1 MTEKLIIFTRYP
13 EVGKTKT
20 RMIYEL
26 GKEGA
31 ALLQKNL
38 TEHTLM
44 NLEDLPNINLTIY
57 FSGGNYNLMQEWL
70 GNGLNF
76 VEQKEGNLGYK
87 MQSAFADSFNN
98 QNERVVLIG
107 IDCPDLNINII
118 NDAFSKL
125 KNSDLVLGPAADG
138 GYYLIGLSR
147 YIPELFINID
157 WGTSEVFKQTQKIA
171 NQLNLKSCNLPLL
184 ADVDHPED
192 LPIWEKYFNNEYM
205 VDK

>member
-26 GKEGA
+26 GKQGA

-44 NLEDLPNINLTIY
+44 NLQNLQNINLTIY

-70 GNGLNF
+70 GNNLNF
-76 VEQKEGNLGYK
+76 IEQKEGDLGYK
-87 MQSAFADSFNN
+87 MQAAFADSFNN

-107 IDCPDLNINII
+107 TDCPDLNVNII

-147 YIPELFINID
+147 YIPELFININ
-157 WGTSEVFKQTQKIA
+157 WGTSEVFRQTQKIA

-184 ADVDHPED
+184 ADVDRPED
-192 LPIWEKYFNNEYM
+192 LSIWEKYVN
-205 VDK
+205 K